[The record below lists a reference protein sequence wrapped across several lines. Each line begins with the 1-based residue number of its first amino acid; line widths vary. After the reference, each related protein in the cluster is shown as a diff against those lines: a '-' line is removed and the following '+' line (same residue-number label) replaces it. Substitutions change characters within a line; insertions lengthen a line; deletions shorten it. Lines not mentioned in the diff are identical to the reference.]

1 MTFIDYI
8 FLGLE
13 GEDWTLFIKYPF
25 WKVPQNA
32 TVVKHSIIKKKWV
45 PNLQKAKLFQVAN
58 RLSCALLLM
67 SKSSGVEQAQ
77 TGHGFCGYA
86 KLASMD
92 FQEYPHSIFI

>member
-32 TVVKHSIIKKKWV
+32 TVVKHSIIKKNMGAQSIEGKIILGSQQTFLCPTSDEQVNWSRIGIDWPWV
-45 PNLQKAKLFQVAN
+45 LWL
-58 RLSCALLLM
+58 C
-67 SKSSGVEQAQ
+67 
-77 TGHGFCGYA
+77 
-86 KLASMD
+86 
-92 FQEYPHSIFI
+92 